1 LLLTWQTT
9 VNRNLMK
16 DLVFWFNEESP
27 NKKERI
33 QVPLANNR
41 TSITRIF

>member
-1 LLLTWQTT
+1 
-9 VNRNLMK
+9 MK
-16 DLVFWFNEESP
+16 DPVFWFTEGSP
-27 NKKERI
+27 NKKERT